1 MIKKM
6 KKRKPQASKTP
17 SYMRAIK
24 ILTLPEKIAMTST
37 ILIILLAIV
46 GPLLTPYSAVKSN
59 PAQRLQPPSKTHIM
73 GTDENGIDVF
83 SRVLSAPRMDVFIA
97 ITATLTSVII
107 GTPIGL
113 LVGFFEGGKSKFKS
127 FLASLILRLCDIIQS
142 FPVFVFALTLVA
154 ISRPSAFNIILAV
167 AFINIPIFV
176 RLVRGEVISLRE
188 RPYADSAR
196 IVGNSDLRLCFKHL
210 LINAL
215 SPVVVQ
221 ISVVIGFSVLI
232 TAGLSFVGAGVQPPT
247 PELGAMISGGSKYMV
262 LGQWWPSFYPG
273 IMLCLT
279 VFSFATTG
287 EALRHL
293 LEPPSAA
300 EADTYE
306 KDEPIRPSLKRKT
319 SIGQNIMVTVDNPI
333 SKVTKQEN

>member
-1 MIKKM
+1 MIKKNN
-6 KKRKPQASKTP
+6 KKRSGSSQKSKG
-17 SYMRAIK
+17 YLRAIR
-24 ILTLPEKIAMTST
+24 ILTLPEKIAMVST

-46 GPLLTPYSAVKSN
+46 GPLLAPYSAIKSN
-59 PAQRLQPPSKTHIM
+59 PAQRLQPPNGKNIM

-83 SRVLSAPRMDVFIA
+83 SRVLCAPRMDVFIA
-97 ITATLTSVII
+97 ISATFTSVII

-196 IVGNSDLRLCFKHL
+196 IIGNSDLRLCFKHL
-210 LINAL
+210 LVNAL

-247 PELGAMISGGSKYMV
+247 PELGAMISGGAKYMI

-300 EADTYE
+300 EVGSYESHETDT
-306 KDEPIRPSLKRKT
+306 DPSKA
-319 SIGQNIMVTVDNPI
+319 GI
-333 SKVTKQEN
+333 SPETGIVGGANSHMPTIF